1 MLPPIPLPVPGLSLW
16 DVSRE
21 QCASDADRD
30 TAVDIL
36 CAAVSDGRLA
46 HAELDERVEAALSAR
61 TLPELAALIADLCGP
76 CPPAPRRPA
85 RDAPPPPSVMSA
97 EPVSPAP
104 PAPPGWAGRAAER
117 WGLLQ
122 SLAARRRAF

>member
-1 MLPPIPLPVPGLSLW
+1 MLLPIPLPVPGLSLW
-16 DVSRE
+16 DVSRG
-21 QCASDADRD
+21 QRASDADRD

-36 CAAVSDGRLA
+36 CAAVGDGRLA
-46 HAELDERVEAALSAR
+46 LAERVEAALSAR

-85 RDAPPPPSVMSA
+85 RDAPSPPSVTSA

-104 PAPPGWAGRAAER
+104 PASPRWAGRAAER

-122 SLAARRRAF
+122 SLAARRRT